1 MTFKEFM
8 HTPNPYLDKL
18 ALEAEIQ
25 RTIDD
30 EAAYDARCM
39 EAQIRKETKPMRHYI
54 IHISKNNK
62 PIANC
67 RIEAANKTE
76 AEALVTECK
85 FADAGYTTAVTTVKK
100 DKTKKVCTKEQLIA
114 AIKRNEAAEKPMLPT
129 KEDCKPAP
137 SAGYAGNTDRSV
149 DYKVYKVTKKQL
161 DYLTYLL
168 ARYGDA
174 SKTPRQLT
182 PAEVSKSIQILK
194 ARSIHSCG
202 RCYSVT
208 EKRKDLVKDQYLKN
222 LYALIN
228 PVNDAGK
235 EAKHRYKIVMTSWGG
250 THCDMFTDL
259 SYEEAYEICE
269 SYGWQASPNDGY
281 VWDLEIEEEV

>member
-1 MTFKEFM
+1 
-8 HTPNPYLDKL
+8 
-18 ALEAEIQ
+18 
-25 RTIDD
+25 
-30 EAAYDARCM
+30 
-39 EAQIRKETKPMRHYI
+39 MRHYI
-54 IHISKNNK
+54 ITISKANK
-62 PIANC
+62 VIANC
-67 RIEAANKTE
+67 RIESANKTE

-85 FADAGYTTAVTTVKK
+85 FADAGYTTTVTTVKK